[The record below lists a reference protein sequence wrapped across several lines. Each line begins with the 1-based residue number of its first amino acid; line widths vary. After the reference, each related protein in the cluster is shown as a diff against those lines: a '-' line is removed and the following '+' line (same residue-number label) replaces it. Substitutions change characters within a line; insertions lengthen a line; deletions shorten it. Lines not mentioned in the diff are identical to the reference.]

1 MKVVLILVLL
11 LNILDA
17 TLTSFVVSNA
27 LAVEM
32 NPLMGAVL
40 EYGIAP
46 FIIVKLGIILL
57 SLSVLWKYKHIRL
70 AQVGTNICLFV
81 YSLLACYFGYV
92 LLGIGA

>member
-81 YSLLACYFGYV
+81 YLLLACYFGYV

>member
-46 FIIVKLGIILL
+46 FIIVKLGIITKIL
-57 SLSVLWKYKHIRL
+57 SFLI
-70 AQVGTNICLFV
+70 AN
-81 YSLLACYFGYV
+81 
-92 LLGIGA
+92 